1 MHDSWV
7 PERLADGFART
18 SQLRGGIQ
26 RLPGSETH
34 KLGHTASTGD
44 RFLWGP
50 EVQQQLRLVVE
61 QGGEVVKEEV
71 HRAVKVRT
79 YPGYPLVV
87 DVSSRHYYEEWH
99 FQPGMV
105 RDTQENENI

>member
-1 MHDSWV
+1 M
-7 PERLADGFART
+7 
-18 SQLRGGIQ
+18 
-26 RLPGSETH
+26 
-34 KLGHTASTGD
+34 
-44 RFLWGP
+44 
-50 EVQQQLRLVVE
+50 VE
-61 QGGEVVKEEV
+61 QEGEVVKEEV
-71 HRAVKVRT
+71 HRAVKIRT